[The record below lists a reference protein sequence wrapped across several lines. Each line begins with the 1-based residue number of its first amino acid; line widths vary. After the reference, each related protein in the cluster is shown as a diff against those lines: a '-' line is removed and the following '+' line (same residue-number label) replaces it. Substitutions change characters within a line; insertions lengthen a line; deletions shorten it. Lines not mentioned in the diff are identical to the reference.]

1 MYALTADEYIRLQFV
16 LADTKSLG
24 AVLMAKRD
32 NHYEAAFEAYLRQR
46 GVAYVAVDEAK
57 RSTMGYA
64 SLKNVDFILSGND
77 GRNWLV
83 DVKGRRF
90 PAGGQ
95 SKQYWRNWSTQDD
108 VDSLA
113 QWERAFGERFA
124 SLLVFAYD
132 VVGDRAP
139 LPQDQL
145 FEFRGHLYG
154 FVAIRLHEYV
164 HFARTISPKWGT
176 LAVPVPTF
184 RQLAA
189 SLDHFLECGVD
200 STEPQDAIATA

>member
-1 MYALTADEYIRLQFV
+1 
-16 LADTKSLG
+16 
-24 AVLMAKRD
+24 MAKRD
-32 NHYEAAFEAYLRQR
+32 NHYEAAFEAFLRER

-64 SLKNVDFILSGND
+64 SLKNVDFIASGSD
-77 GRNWLV
+77 GRNWLI

-90 PAGGQ
+90 PAGGR

-124 SLLVFAYD
+124 ALLVFAFD

-145 FEFRGHLYG
+145 FVFRGHVYA

-184 RQLAA
+184 RQLAT
-189 SLDHFLECGVD
+189 SLDAFLDPTPSPVNANA
-200 STEPQDAIATA
+200 SQVSV

>member
-1 MYALTADEYIRLQFV
+1 MRR
-16 LADTKSLG
+16 G
-24 AVLMAKRD
+24 AGTVANRD
-32 NHYEAAFEAYLRQR
+32 NHYEAAFEAFLRDR
-46 GVAYVAVDEAK
+46 GVAYIAVDEAK
-57 RSTMGYA
+57 RAMMGYV
-64 SLKNVDFILSGND
+64 SLKNVDFIVNATD

-90 PAGGQ
+90 PAGGR

-145 FEFRGHLYG
+145 FAFRGHLYG
-154 FVAIRLHEYV
+154 FVAIRLHEYA
-164 HFARTISPKWGT
+164 HFARTISPKWKT
-176 LAVPVPTF
+176 LAMPVSMF
-184 RQLAA
+184 RQLAEPMDQL
-189 SLDHFLECGVD
+189 LDSSAALTG
-200 STEPQDAIATA
+200 TADTAAAV